1 MSATLFMA
9 FSMGLLSTLH
19 CWGMCGAIL
28 AALQGMAA
36 PAAPRLAVAYNLG
49 RLASYVAL
57 GGLAGAL
64 FALDDTRGAH
74 RFLWLQALGCV
85 ALVVAGLRLAGLPLR
100 RGPLERAAQSV
111 WFWLGKK
118 TRRLLPLETVPRALM
133 AGSLWGLLP
142 CGLVYSM
149 LAVSAGSGA
158 AWRGA
163 LTMAAF
169 GLGTQ
174 PGMLGAGLLM
184 TKLGALRVQ
193 PAWRRVVGLGV
204 VALALLWF
212 GLQQLPR
219 QPATHDH
226 HSHAIQRP

>member
-19 CWGMCGAIL
+19 CWGMCGGIV
-28 AALQGMAA
+28 AALQGMSA
-36 PAAPRLAVAYNLG
+36 PVSPRLAVAYNLG
-49 RLASYVAL
+49 RVASYAAL
-57 GGLAGAL
+57 GGLAGGL
-64 FALDDTRGAH
+64 FALDDAQGAH
-74 RFLWLQALGCV
+74 RFLWLQALGCL
-85 ALVVAGLRLAGLPLR
+85 ALVGSGLRLAGLPLPP
-100 RGPLERAAQSV
+100 GPLERAARSI
-111 WFWLGKK
+111 WRWLGKK
-118 TRRLLPLETVPRALM
+118 TRRLLPLDTFPRALM

-184 TKLGALRVQ
+184 AKLGTLRVR
-193 PAWRRVVGLGV
+193 PAWRRSVGLAV
-204 VALALLWF
+204 VAMALLWF

-219 QPATHDH
+219 QPAGHDH
-226 HSHAIQRP
+226 HAHATQRP